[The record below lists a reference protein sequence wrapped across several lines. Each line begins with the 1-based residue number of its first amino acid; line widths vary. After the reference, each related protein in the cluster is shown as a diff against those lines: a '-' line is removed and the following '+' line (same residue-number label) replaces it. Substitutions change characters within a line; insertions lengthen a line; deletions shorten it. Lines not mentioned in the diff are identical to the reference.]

1 TLRRHAAA
9 LHSHW
14 YRKWCDANNFN
25 SMLLEDTRQRKEAA
39 LDRSLQTQQTV
50 LSDHFDPPGPEV
62 IPYSDRAFEAAAIE
76 WLVHTNQPIQTF
88 KNPMFKTML
97 DIASRASKGITLPSP
112 KKTRT
117 RIIHMFK
124 QKMYLLRDHLNVSFV
139 VSLVRA
145 ESLIS
150 AH

>member
-1 TLRRHAAA
+1 
-9 LHSHW
+9 

-25 SMLLEDTRQRKEAA
+25 SMLPEDTRQRKEAA

-62 IPYSDRAFEAAAIE
+62 IPYSDRVFEAAAIE
-76 WLVHTNQPIQTF
+76 WLIHTNQPIQTF

-97 DIASRASKGITLPSP
+97 DIASRASKGVTLPSP
-112 KKTRT
+112 KKTRA

-124 QKMYLLRDHLNVSFV
+124 QKMYLLRDRLNVSVCNILFHSFV
-139 VSLVRA
+139 LS
-145 ESLIS
+145 
-150 AH
+150 H

>member
-9 LHSHW
+9 LHSRR

-25 SMLLEDTRQRKEAA
+25 SMLLEFESPVG
-39 LDRSLQTQQTV
+39 SLQTQQTV

-62 IPYSDRAFEAAAIE
+62 IPYSDRAFKAAAIE

-124 QKMYLLRDHLNVSFV
+124 QKMYLLRDRLNVSFV
-139 VSLVRA
+139 VSLVCA

-150 AH
+150 AY